1 MCNATSTTT
10 LSPVRHEEVTVCGAT
25 VLAAVTEDGKCYF
38 SPRHFCDALGIDWN
52 GQRVKIQSDEVLNT
66 SVETIS
72 TQLPGETQ
80 RRTYTMLPIEMLS
93 GWLFTIRR
101 ASADTQKRL
110 NLFRAEAFHVLDLWF
125 RQGLR
130 NNQDLIKLPN
140 FMDPVAAARAWADL
154 QEELAA
160 EKEQNAILKP
170 KAVTYDKVI
179 ADRMPTLASFC
190 RKLNGVNTMRV
201 KADLRL
207 LGFLYRIGDGY
218 RVYSQYREKLFAE
231 KYEPEYGTTKIYVL
245 DAGKQKLVDLYQ
257 RGMLTMKKGK
267 ENVFR
272 ESGVDHVKADEVW
285 TENYE
290 QQQLSTSE
298 IVTSTYNEILV

>member
-10 LSPVRHEEVTVCGAT
+10 AFTPVRHEEVTVCGAT

-38 SPRHFCDALGIDWN
+38 SPRHFCDALGIDWAA
-52 GQRVKIQSDEVLNT
+52 QYTKIKAKRALN
-66 SVETIS
+66 SVVAMIPTTAADGKKYETF
-72 TQLPGETQ
+72 
-80 RRTYTMLPIEMLS
+80 MLPIEMLS
-93 GWLFTIRR
+93 GWLFTINRVR
-101 ASADTQKRL
+101 PEIQDKLDMFQV
-110 NLFRAEAFHVLDLWF
+110 EAFHVLDLWF

-140 FMDPVAAARAWADL
+140 FMDPVAAARAWADA

-267 ENVFR
+267 ENAYRTPKIFLDDVAAPM
-272 ESGVDHVKADEVW
+272 EA
-285 TENYE
+285 
-290 QQQLSTSE
+290 
-298 IVTSTYNEILV
+298 